1 MSEQVHRSESTQR
14 ALVVCACEVLADSEE
29 EKADFPNSLW
39 MVTGND
45 EANDIRRESIMAKIT
60 GEAT

>member
-1 MSEQVHRSESTQR
+1 M
-14 ALVVCACEVLADSEE
+14 VCACEVLADSEE